1 MMMMM
6 MMMVMKIKI
15 GELYSF
21 QPSLRRAAMRLSQAK
36 VFSTLS
42 GFSC

>member
-1 MMMMM
+1 MMMM

-21 QPSLRRAAMRLSQAK
+21 QPSLRRARFCADAVR
-36 VFSTLS
+36 
-42 GFSC
+42 